1 MALPCIDD
9 KEWTSDPPSKTTF
22 SYLDEAY
29 LGGATDILRTSH
41 VMKGSITQIAVR
53 RQLVAMGCD
62 AYDIGVLQ
70 SGGRMLLRE
79 ARSIGWIEHA
89 LRWLKRE
96 NVRGAHIFVRPH
108 GEHCLTLIDDLD
120 ASAILELKQSGFSPA
135 VVIET
140 SVGNFQ
146 AWLTHGRA
154 LSRTLSTQA
163 AKELAR
169 RFGGDASSAD
179 WRHFGRL
186 AGFTNQ
192 KPQRRLANGL
202 APFARLHEWSG
213 RIYDNHGEFL
223 RETSAELRKI
233 AAELELRWQNSRI
246 PSMGSIRPI
255 ATFHRD
261 LRYGGDLHRADM
273 GWALHAF
280 SGGLSLEQ
288 IHAEILQARD
298 LSKKGCRRRQ
308 LDYARR
314 TVAKALALALKT
326 GSKSNCALSIASP
339 NVQQ

>member
-1 MALPCIDD
+1 
-9 KEWTSDPPSKTTF
+9 
-22 SYLDEAY
+22 
-29 LGGATDILRTSH
+29 
-41 VMKGSITQIAVR
+41 MKGSITQIAVQ
-53 RQLVAMGCD
+53 RQLLAMGCD
-62 AYDIGVLQ
+62 TYDIGILQ
-70 SGGRMLLRE
+70 SNGRMLLRE
-79 ARSIGWIEHA
+79 SCRAGWIEHA

-120 ASAILELKQSGFSPA
+120 APAVLELKRSGFSPA

-146 AWLTHGRA
+146 AWLKHGRA

-169 RFGGDASSAD
+169 RYGGDPSSAD

-202 APFARLHEWSG
+202 APFVRLHEWSG
-213 RIYDNHGEFL
+213 RIYGNTEKFL
-223 RETSAELRKI
+223 AEASAELRKV
-233 AAELELRWQNSRI
+233 AAELELRWQSSSI
-246 PSMGSIRPI
+246 PGAGSIRPI

-273 GWALHAF
+273 AWALHAARR
-280 SGGLSLEQ
+280 GLPAQE
-288 IHAEILQARD
+288 ICAEILRTRD
-298 LSKKGCRRRQ
+298 LSKKGRQDRQ

-314 TVAKALALALKT
+314 TAAKALALALKSE
-326 GSKSNCALSIASP
+326 SKSNGL
-339 NVQQ
+339 